1 MLGIA
6 AEEMGETSKSEEVVL
21 IQGIIDAY
29 FEEDGELVLVDY
41 KTDYVERG
49 QGQSLAERYQIQL
62 NYYAR
67 ALEQL
72 TGKQVREKIIY
83 SFSLGE
89 EIVLN

>member
-1 MLGIA
+1 MLGIPA
-6 AEEMGETSKSEEVVL
+6 SEITPELQSKETVL

-29 FEEDGELVLVDY
+29 FEEEGELVLVDY

-49 QGQSLAERYQIQL
+49 QGKELAERYRTQMT
-62 NYYAR
+62 YYAK

-89 EIVLN
+89 EVILD